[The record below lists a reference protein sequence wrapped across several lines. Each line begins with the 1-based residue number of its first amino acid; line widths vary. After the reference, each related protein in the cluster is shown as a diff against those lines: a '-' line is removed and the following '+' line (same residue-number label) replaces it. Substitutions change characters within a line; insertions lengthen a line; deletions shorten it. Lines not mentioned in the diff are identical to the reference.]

1 MKDNEDRDYSILVK
15 PSELK
20 GYVLVRSDLFE
31 SLITKNLN
39 ILTEQSQ
46 KVKCSVYCLQQ
57 GAANLLR
64 TWKAI
69 TLASKK

>member
-1 MKDNEDRDYSILVK
+1 MKVNEDNDYSMLVR

-31 SLITKNLN
+31 SLITKNLKL
-39 ILTEQSQ
+39 LTEQSK
-46 KVKCSVYCLQQ
+46 KVKCSSYCLRV

-64 TWKAI
+64 TWKLI